1 MDTMASGA
9 ANGTQDAS
17 RLATPLRALSTA
29 IDGKLAGKARG
40 SRGSA
45 CSPTPRA
52 RWPRPR
58 AVC

>member
-29 IDGKLAGKARG
+29 IDGKLAGKATWFSWQRLF
-40 SRGSA
+40 SDA
-45 CSPTPRA
+45 KA